1 MSHIITLLLTGTVPP
16 PPTHPG
22 PPPIPPCTECPVG
35 CENGNE
41 PEKGLVL
48 SLSDFKA
55 GFFDEPPFSIY
66 HVFDVSYFRRK
77 VFFDKSDLI
86 SYFLKP

>member
-1 MSHIITLLLTGTVPP
+1 MSHTITLLFTGTVPP

-22 PPPIPPCTECPVG
+22 PPPIPPCTECPAG

-55 GFFDEPPFSIY
+55 RFFDAPSFSMY
-66 HVFDVSYFRRK
+66 CVFDV
-77 VFFDKSDLI
+77 
-86 SYFLKP
+86 